1 MRRVWRTHAPRIRG
15 PPVYGQPIRGTAG
28 HGPAIHGM
36 GERAAHRAAVTG
48 MTTAD
53 VGGAPGDLGG
63 AAGRAAGGPLGARK
77 APPSRRR
84 MLAGW
89 AISLSLAVL
98 LAFGIRTFAF
108 EAFSIPSTSMVPTLN
123 VGDRILVLKAFFDW
137 HQLREGDIVVFTHP
151 PRDHCRGPAGTD
163 LVKRVIAL
171 PGQTLYSA
179 GGILYVDGRRLRE
192 PYLPPH
198 DPLGPPIPG
207 ATRQDP
213 FHVPRGEFYV
223 MGDNRAISCDS
234 RFWGPIKGST
244 IIGRVVV
251 LLWHGDHPDFRFF

>member
-1 MRRVWRTHAPRIRG
+1 MAEG
-15 PPVYGQPIRGTAG
+15 
-28 HGPAIHGM
+28 
-36 GERAAHRAAVTG
+36 AAHRTAVTG

-53 VGGAPGDLGG
+53 VGGAPDDLGG
-63 AAGRAAGGPLGARK
+63 TSGRAAGGPLAARK

-84 MLAGW
+84 VLGGW
-89 AISLSLAVL
+89 AISLALAVL
-98 LAFGIRTFAF
+98 VAFGIRTFVF
-108 EAFSIPSTSMVPTLN
+108 QAFSIPSTSMVPTLD
-123 VGDRILVLKAFFDW
+123 VYDRILVQKAFFNW
-137 HQLREGDIVVFTHP
+137 HQVRDGDIAVFTHP
-151 PRDHCRGPAGTD
+151 PRDHCPGPARTD

-171 PGQTLYSA
+171 PGQTIYSA
-179 GGILYVDGRRLRE
+179 GGILYVDGKRLRE

-234 RFWGPIKGST
+234 RFWGPIKGSS
-244 IIGRVVV
+244 IIGRVVM
-251 LLWHGDHPDFRFF
+251 LLWHDGHPDLHFF